1 MDFIYLLL
9 LAGVA
14 LAVFSALF
22 EAIAALNRK
31 PSWEQPAEATTGA
44 APQLELVAT
53 IDRRKQQ
60 MPYVGEDRRR
70 SAAPAAA
77 PAEAQH
83 DAS

>member
-9 LAGVA
+9 LSGVA

-31 PSWEQPAEATTGA
+31 PSWEQPAAATQAT
-44 APQLELVAT
+44 PQLELVAT
-53 IDRRKQQ
+53 VDRRKQQ
-60 MPYVGEDRRR
+60 LPYVGEDRRR